1 MKRYNTAEGQI
12 TECCGAKFMIRRT
25 RHGTA
30 SSDFVVEL
38 VEGNWP
44 SDHDMITICDGDEPP
59 HSRHFGGMV
68 RKSGNQ
74 AAVTVYT
81 D

>member
-1 MKRYNTAEGQI
+1 MKRYNTPEGQV
-12 TECCGAKFMIRRT
+12 TECYEARFLIKRT

-30 SSDFVVEL
+30 SSDYVVEL
-38 VEGNWP
+38 VGGEWP

-59 HSRHFGGMV
+59 NSRHFGGRV
-68 RKSGNQ
+68 RKNGNQ
-74 AAVTVYT
+74 AVVTVYT